1 MKIND
6 RDDKL
11 FFGNL
16 NYDVTEADL
25 REMLLH
31 FGDILSIDHK
41 QMKGSAII
49 HFADPSDAE
58 LAMKSLED
66 MDFFGRK
73 LRIEWPDE
81 AVVKEEV

>member
-6 RDDKL
+6 SDDKL

-16 NYDVTEADL
+16 NYDVTEEDL

-31 FGDILSIDHK
+31 FGDIVSINHK

-49 HFADPSDAE
+49 HFAEPADAE

-81 AVVKEEV
+81 IISVESN